1 LFNKKTI
8 LRRRKIQVLSSRKT
22 KELGDKVEELYKVGK
37 HREVILR
44 VDPNDIPSTLT
55 GDKIRLRLGWAHYQL
70 GEQEEALVLFSKLA
84 KTHLTATEIGEGSTR
99 GLAHIWIQRGKLSEA
114 EDLIKRLP
122 VGFNRDNTCI
132 NLYLA
137 MVRKEKEIPVGD
149 VMCFIANAII
159 PPYAII
165 NAHIVNNGSWVLF
178 QARKQP
184 ETRELIPTLPGY
196 FEKAKTIYQIVNA
209 QQNHIAS
216 ILYRQAVVYEF
227 LGEIDKGLDSAEES
241 KEVWLILVSSQGG
254 ERYQQNL
261 KGAED
266 LRVRLQKQRN
276 K

>member
-1 LFNKKTI
+1 
-8 LRRRKIQVLSSRKT
+8 VLSSRKT
-22 KELGDKVEELYKVGK
+22 KELGDRVEELYKAGK
-37 HREVILR
+37 HREIILR

-70 GEQEEALVLFSKLA
+70 GEQEEALVLFSKLV
-84 KTHLTATEIGEGSTR
+84 KTDLPTTEIGEGSTR
-99 GLAHIWIQRGKLSEA
+99 GLAHIWIQKGKLSEA
-114 EDLIKRLP
+114 EDLIKKLP
-122 VGFNRDNTCI
+122 AGFNRDNIFI

-137 MVRKEKEIPVGD
+137 MVRKEMEIPAGD
-149 VMCFIANAII
+149 VMCFIAHAII

-165 NAHIVNNGSWVLF
+165 NAHIVNNGSWALF

-184 ETRELIPTLPGY
+184 EIKELLLALPGY
-196 FEKAKTIYQIVNA
+196 LEKAKIIYQEVNA

-216 ILYRQAVVYEF
+216 VLYRMAVVYEY
-227 LGEIDKGLDSAEES
+227 LGETDKGLDCAEES
-241 KEVWLILVSSQGG
+241 KEIWLSLVSSQGG

-266 LRVRLQKQRN
+266 LRIRLQRQRN